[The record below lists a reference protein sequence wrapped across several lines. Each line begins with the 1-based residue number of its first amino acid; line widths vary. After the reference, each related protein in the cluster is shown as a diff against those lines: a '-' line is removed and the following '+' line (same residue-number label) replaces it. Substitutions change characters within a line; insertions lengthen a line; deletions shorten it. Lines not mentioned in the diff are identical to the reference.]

1 MGMGQ
6 AVQLVGAL
14 LIVGAYVSY
23 TKGRLRLDSIQFLGM
38 NMVGAATLTVIAFLD
53 DLYGFLLLEFVWT
66 WVSARGFRRA
76 LKGRQTTK
84 QATKTTR
91 TKTAAARSRGRKRPD
106 HLRRVE

>member
-1 MGMGQ
+1 MGQ
-6 AVQLVGAL
+6 TVQVVGAL
-14 LIVGAYVSY
+14 LIVGAYMAY
-23 TKGRLRLDSIQFLGM
+23 TKGRLRLDSVQFLAM
-38 NMVGAATLTVIAFLD
+38 NMVGAAILTVVAFVD

-76 LKGRQTTK
+76 LKTKQAAK

-91 TKTAAARSRGRKRPD
+91 TRSAAARSRGRKRPD

>member
-1 MGMGQ
+1 MGQ
-6 AVQLVGAL
+6 WVQVVGAL
-14 LIVGAYVSY
+14 LIVGAYLAY
-23 TKGRLRLDSIQFLGM
+23 TKGRLRLDSVQFLGM
-38 NMVGAATLTVIAFLD
+38 NTVGAAILTVVAYME

-76 LKGRQTTK
+76 LKARQAAK